1 LTVEGN
7 EQNFLLP
14 QIIVAISR
22 RIGLESK
29 TQPMLVLTYNFATAT
44 SLATSHKL

>member
-1 LTVEGN
+1 LKVEDN
-7 EQNFLLP
+7 EIIFLLRLHL
-14 QIIVAISR
+14 VSNEG

-29 TQPMLVLTYNFATAT
+29 TQTMLVLTYNFATAT